1 MRDST
6 AKDLRLLRGTLIYI
20 EDIEQTLN
28 RFGRDYETFYHDRV
42 FFNAISM
49 CLMQIGE
56 YTVGNSGFSKEFKE
70 KNSGKVDWKRL
81 RNMRNMFAHSYSTM
95 NERQIYRM
103 ATEYIP
109 VYKEFCMYA
118 VTELR
123 KNNNLY

>member
-56 YTVGNSGFSKEFKE
+56 YTVGNSGFSEEFKE

-95 NERQIYRM
+95 NERQIFRM

-109 VYKEFCMYA
+109 VYKEFCRQ
-118 VTELR
+118 ELVR
-123 KNNNLY
+123 LQKEGR

>member
-56 YTVGNSGFSKEFKE
+56 YTVGNSGFSEEFKE

-95 NERQIYRM
+95 WNGNSFFDKFYKVQNFFPYAIPIVLDNEPPRM
-103 ATEYIP
+103 
-109 VYKEFCMYA
+109 
-118 VTELR
+118 
-123 KNNNLY
+123 

>member
-1 MRDST
+1 M
-6 AKDLRLLRGTLIYI
+6 LRGTLIYI

-56 YTVGNSGFSKEFKE
+56 YTVGNSGFSEEFKE

-95 NERQIYRM
+95 NERQIFRM

-109 VYKEFCMYA
+109 VYKEFCLQA
-118 VTELR
+118 LAELR
-123 KNNNLY
+123 KRQGK

>member
-56 YTVGNSGFSKEFKE
+56 YTVGNSGFSEEFKE

-95 NERQIYRM
+95 NERQIF
-103 ATEYIP
+103 EWLQNI
-109 VYKEFCMYA
+109 FQCI
-118 VTELR
+118 
-123 KNNNLY
+123 KNFVDKN